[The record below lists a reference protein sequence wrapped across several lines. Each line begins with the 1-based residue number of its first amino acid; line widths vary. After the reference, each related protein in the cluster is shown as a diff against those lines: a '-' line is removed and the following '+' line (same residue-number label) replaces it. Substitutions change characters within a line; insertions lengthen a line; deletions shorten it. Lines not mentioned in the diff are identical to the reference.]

1 VVYQPSVC
9 QVVASINEFV
19 GGPALSVTSLNTALT
34 KQQISSRIF
43 TLNYQKIG
51 KQIIDDN
58 IQVHSYDANF
68 LARCL
73 RGFHIQAG
81 YDLNKLALNE
91 LDLIHNH
98 GLWMFPNVYARQAAL
113 SHGLPL
119 VISPHGMLEAWS
131 LKHSR
136 TKKWLAWLLY
146 EQKNLNNA
154 TVFHATSREE
164 VNSIRQLG
172 FQQPIVLIPNGID
185 VPKGNYQPSKE
196 VLTKLFPALTDKRW
210 LLFFSR
216 LHPKKGID
224 NLLYVW
230 QELAV
235 KYSDWHL
242 VIAGPNLI
250 NYQEKLE
257 LLVKKMNL
265 VENVTFTGMLS
276 GEYKACALSN
286 ADLFVLPTH
295 SENFGIAIAE
305 SLAYGVPVITTK
317 GAPWQELETY
327 KCGWW
332 VEDNQE
338 ALMDALVEAM
348 EMPANK
354 RQEMGLKG
362 RKLVEVKYSWQSIA
376 KDMASV
382 YHWILTGS
390 EPPAYVQFYGS

>member
-185 VPKGNYQPSKE
+185 VPKDNYQPNKE

-305 SLAYGVPVITTK
+305 SLAYRVPVITTK

-390 EPPAYVQFYGS
+390 EPPACVQFYGS

>member
-1 VVYQPSVC
+1 MVYQPSVC

-185 VPKGNYQPSKE
+185 VPKDNYQPNKE

-305 SLAYGVPVITTK
+305 SLAYRVPVITTK

-390 EPPAYVQFYGS
+390 EPPACVQFYGS

>member
-1 VVYQPSVC
+1 MVYQPSVC